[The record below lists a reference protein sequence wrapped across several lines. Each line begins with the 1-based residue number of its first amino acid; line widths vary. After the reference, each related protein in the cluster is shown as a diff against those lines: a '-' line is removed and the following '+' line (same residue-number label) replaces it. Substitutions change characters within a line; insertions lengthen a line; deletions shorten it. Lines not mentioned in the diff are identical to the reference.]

1 MEITEIISSYINK
14 GNNLLRVEFQV
25 LNDDSVKSD
34 IIEYHYV
41 KEFGYD
47 VEIIM
52 DVFDNYDTDY
62 DELEMWDDDGD
73 EVLIDDVTLT
83 SFLNEYYV
91 VFPDK
96 KPDEEYN

>member
-1 MEITEIISSYINK
+1 
-14 GNNLLRVEFQV
+14 
-25 LNDDSVKSD
+25 
-34 IIEYHYV
+34 
-41 KEFGYD
+41 
-47 VEIIM
+47 M

-83 SFLNEYYV
+83 SFLNEYYII
-91 VFPDK
+91 FPDR